1 MVLFIYDITVKKQK
15 NAFFTATTVKHYKYY
30 IIVYNFH
37 WMIFQVE
44 KRKIFKSINFGKDL
58 NLIKV
63 VTGVRR
69 CGKSTLLLQYRDYL
83 LSQNILEKNI
93 IYMNFES
100 ADWYNINN
108 YKDLYQYLKDNM
120 QGNSKT
126 YILLDEVQNVSQR
139 EKAVNSALVDF
150 NCDIYI
156 TGSNAY
162 LLSSELTTLL
172 AGRILTVK
180 VYPFSF
186 KEFIE
191 EYPFKNNEDKFEK
204 FDKYLR
210 YGGMPMLVNM
220 NDNENLMLNY
230 LTDLKEVVLKKDVIN
245 RNNIK
250 DTVFLDNLLK
260 YMASVIGNLTT
271 PYKITEYMKK
281 NGSSITNETVDSY
294 LNMLENAYFLYR
306 VPRYELKGKQ
316 LLKTQGKY
324 YFIDNGLK
332 NIIDGTSS
340 YDSGSSYENLI
351 YIELLRRGYEV
362 YVGQYNNI
370 EIDFIAIKPNEKIYY
385 QVTRSIM
392 DEKVEE
398 REKKSL
404 LAINDN
410 YKKVI
415 LTMDNVKNK
424 QLDGIEIVNIIDFLM
439 ED

>member
-1 MVLFIYDITVKKQK
+1 MLIREEYLQK
-15 NAFFTATTVKHYKYY
+15 L
-30 IIVYNFH
+30 ID
-37 WMIFQVE
+37 
-44 KRKIFKSINFGKDL
+44 SKDL

-63 VTGVRR
+63 ITGVRR
-69 CGKSTLLLQYRDYL
+69 SGKSTLLLQYKDYL
-83 LSQNILEKNI
+83 LSQNIKEKDI

-100 ADWYNINN
+100 AEWYEIKDYN
-108 YKDLYQYLKDNM
+108 DLYKNITSKITD
-120 QGNSKT
+120 GNKK
-126 YILLDEVQNVSQR
+126 YILLDEVQNVVGW
-139 EKAVNSALVDF
+139 EKAVNSLLVGT
-150 NCDIYI
+150 NSDIYI

-172 AGRILTVK
+172 AGRVLTIK
-180 VYPFSF
+180 IYPFSF
-186 KEFIE
+186 KEFMAT
-191 EYPFKNNEDKFEK
+191 YPFKNDEDKYDK
-204 FDKYLR
+204 FDKYLK

-220 NDNENLMLNY
+220 NDNEQLIINY
-230 LTDLKEVVLKKDVIN
+230 LNDLKEVVLKKDVIS

-250 DTVFLDNLLK
+250 DIVFLDNLIK

-271 PYKITEYMKK
+271 PNAIAEFMKK
-281 NGSSITNETVDSY
+281 NGSNITNETVDSY
-294 LNMLENAYFLYR
+294 LKMLENAYFLYR

-332 NIIDGTSS
+332 NIIDGITH
-340 YDSGSSYENLI
+340 YDSGSSYENLV

-362 YVGQYNNI
+362 YVGQYNDI
-370 EIDFIAIKPNEKIYY
+370 EIDFIAIKPNERIYY
-385 QVTRSIM
+385 QVSRSIM

-415 LTMDNVKNK
+415 LTMDRVKNK
-424 QLDGIEIVNIIDFLM
+424 QIEGIEVVNIIDFLL
-439 ED
+439 E

>member
-1 MVLFIYDITVKKQK
+1 MLIRDKYLKQ
-15 NAFFTATTVKHYKYY
+15 
-30 IIVYNFH
+30 
-37 WMIFQVE
+37 MIA
-44 KRKIFKSINFGKDL
+44 GKDL

-63 VTGVRR
+63 ITGVRR
-69 CGKSTLLLQYRDYL
+69 SGKSTLLLQYKNYL
-83 LSQNILEKNI
+83 ISEKIKEEDI

-100 ADWYNINN
+100 AKWYSIQD
-108 YKDLYQYLKDNM
+108 YQDLYKYIKEHIK
-120 QGNSKT
+120 SKNKI
-126 YILLDEVQNVSQR
+126 YILLDEVQNIFKW
-139 EKAVNSALVDF
+139 EKAVNSLLIDF
-150 NCDIYI
+150 NTDIYI

-172 AGRILTVK
+172 AGRVLTIK
-180 VYPFSF
+180 IYPFSF
-186 KEFIE
+186 QEFLSV
-191 EYPFKNNEDKFEK
+191 YPFKNNEDKYEK
-204 FDKYLR
+204 FDKYLK
-210 YGGMPMLVNM
+210 YGGLPMLVNM
-220 NDNENLMLNY
+220 NDNEDLIINY
-230 LTDLKEVVLKKDVIN
+230 LNDLKEVVLKKDVIN

-250 DTVFLDNLLK
+250 DVVFLDNLLK

-271 PYKITEYMKK
+271 ANAIADFMRK
-281 NGSSITNETVDSY
+281 NGSKVTSETVDSY
-294 LNMLENAYFLYR
+294 LKMLENAYIIYR

-332 NIIDGTSS
+332 NIINGISS

-362 YVGQYNNI
+362 YVGQYNDI

-385 QVTRSIM
+385 QVARSIM

-424 QLDGIEIVNIIDFLM
+424 QIEGILVINIIDFLM
-439 ED
+439 EG

>member
-1 MVLFIYDITVKKQK
+1 MTAKLT
-15 NAFFTATTVKHYKYY
+15 FFLKL
-30 IIVYNFH
+30 VYNLNREVICMLIRDKYLKQ
-37 WMIFQVE
+37 MIA
-44 KRKIFKSINFGKDL
+44 GKDL

-63 VTGVRR
+63 ITGVRR
-69 CGKSTLLLQYRDYL
+69 SGKSTLLLQYKNYL
-83 LSQNILEKNI
+83 ISEKIKEEDI

-100 ADWYNINN
+100 AKWYSIQD
-108 YKDLYQYLKDNM
+108 YQDLYKYIKEHIK
-120 QGNSKT
+120 SKNKI
-126 YILLDEVQNVSQR
+126 YILLDEVQNIFKW
-139 EKAVNSALVDF
+139 EKAVNSLLIDF
-150 NCDIYI
+150 NTDIYI

-172 AGRILTVK
+172 AGRVLTIK
-180 VYPFSF
+180 IYPFSF
-186 KEFIE
+186 QEFLSV
-191 EYPFKNNEDKFEK
+191 YPFKNNEDKYEK
-204 FDKYLR
+204 FDKYLK
-210 YGGMPMLVNM
+210 YGGLPMLVNM
-220 NDNENLMLNY
+220 NDNEDLIINY
-230 LTDLKEVVLKKDVIN
+230 LNDLKEVVLKKDVIN

-250 DTVFLDNLLK
+250 DVVFLDNLLK

-271 PYKITEYMKK
+271 ANAIADFMRK
-281 NGSSITNETVDSY
+281 NGSKVTSETVDSY
-294 LNMLENAYFLYR
+294 LKMLENAYIIYR

-316 LLKTQGKY
+316 LLKTKGKY

-332 NIIDGTSS
+332 NIINGISS

-362 YVGQYNNI
+362 YVGQYNDI

-385 QVTRSIM
+385 QVARSIM

-424 QLDGIEIVNIIDFLM
+424 QIEGILVINIIDFLM
-439 ED
+439 EE